1 MDALNPDNVIAGK
14 GDPAFDMA
22 GLSDSPRVR
31 PDGGSLT
38 PMISYAQNFEDVM
51 LRRALQDI
59 GHGYYVDI
67 GACDPDTDS
76 VTRWFYESGW
86 RGINVD
92 PDPQYHAR
100 LVERRPEDTN
110 LQCVIGAA
118 SANVLFNITT
128 KKGWST
134 GSAKQLTEIARRGNV
149 ATRPMLLPAITLD
162 QLLAL
167 SSGRT
172 IDFLKIDAEG
182 MEKEIL
188 DGTCFAL
195 QRPRIIVAEATLL
208 ESQIPCHQTWE
219 PNLLRKGYKF
229 AWFDGLNRF
238 YVRCEDEW
246 RLQLFKVPP
255 CVFDHFFGVT
265 IGAKLD
271 EAERERGRPQ
281 AAIGE
286 RDAMIAVAEA
296 KANTAEA
303 SVAGAQAELAAQRGR
318 VADLERERG
327 EGAAALARLEAETAG
342 LRARID
348 DRDAALAAAEGR
360 AGAAESEAAGLR
372 VRIGELAA
380 VTATAAGRASAA
392 EASFAKARTEITQ
405 LREAIDRGET
415 DIRQRGAVEFALRGD
430 LESLRRALNR
440 AERQRSEQGE
450 EVAALRSEVAAHRA
464 AAATAHSQMHSIEA
478 RLVEAQREIEAQ
490 GARLATAA
498 EEQAERELAAGTLKA
513 EVGALRRDLSATG
526 QVGHELIAASTMD
539 IVAQE
544 KRDQRGNMRVE
555 MLRFAGA
562 TRTRAL
568 ARGDRAR
575 DAKKWQLAA
584 RHYRKALA
592 RNPLDA
598 PCWVQY
604 GHALKETGCLPES
617 EAAYRRSLAC
627 APDIADTHLQLG
639 HVLKLQGRAKAA
651 QAAYLRAFA
660 LDPNMPAPTEELA
673 GFGWSQMHLTQMKGL
688 LAKPDITQLRSLRDA
703 ADAARDRQDWPEAA
717 KLYQE
722 FVTADPTALD
732 IVVQLGH
739 ALKEMGDLGR
749 AAQAYYSVL
758 EARPRDDDLHLQIG
772 HLEKLRRDFTTA
784 AVHYQQ
790 AAEINPNNAEARR
803 EAEELRH
810 RVRGFRPEA
819 SARPGASA
827 GTAGQDGARTAAH
840 DADDLAFLDARA
852 GEIYEELLSAMA

>member
-1 MDALNPDNVIAGK
+1 MDALNPDDVIVGT
-14 GDPAFDMA
+14 GDPAFDIT

-31 PDGGSLT
+31 PDGGLLT
-38 PMISYAQNFEDVM
+38 PMISYAQNLEDVM

-59 GHGYYVDI
+59 GRGFYVDI

-76 VTRWFYESGW
+76 VTRWFYENGW

-110 LQCVIGAA
+110 LQCVIGGT
-118 SANVLFNITT
+118 SANVLFNITS
-128 KKGWST
+128 KRGWST
-134 GSAKQLTEIARRGNV
+134 GSAKQLAEIARRGDV
-149 ATRPMLLPAITLD
+149 STRAMLLPAITLD

-188 DGTCFAL
+188 DSTCFAL

-208 ESQIPCHQTWE
+208 DSQIPCHETWE

-265 IGAKLD
+265 IAAKVD
-271 EAERERGRPQ
+271 EAERERETLQVAISERE
-281 AAIGE
+281 AAAAAAE
-286 RDAMIAVAEA
+286 ARASAAEA
-296 KANTAEA
+296 KAGAAEA
-303 SVAGAQAELAAQRGR
+303 SVSGAQAELAAQRGR
-318 VADLERERG
+318 VAELERERD
-327 EGAAALARLEAETAG
+327 EGRAALARLEAETAG
-342 LRARID
+342 LQARID
-348 DRDAALAAAEGR
+348 ERDAALAAAEGR

-380 VTATAAGRASAA
+380 VTATTAGRASAA
-392 EASFAKARTEITQ
+392 EASFAKAQSEITQ
-405 LREAIDRGET
+405 LREAIDRAET
-415 DIRQRGAVEFALRGD
+415 DIRQRGAVEFTLRGD
-430 LESLRRALNR
+430 IESLRRALNR
-440 AERQRSEQGE
+440 AERQRSERAE
-450 EVAALRSEVAAHRA
+450 DVEALRSEVAAHRA
-464 AAATAHSQMHSIEA
+464 AAATAHSQIHSIEA
-478 RLVEAQREIEAQ
+478 KLVEAQREIEAQ
-490 GARLATAA
+490 RARPATAA
-498 EEQAERELAAGTLKA
+498 EEQAERELAGTLKA
-513 EVGALRRDLSATG
+513 EIAALRRDLSATG
-526 QVGHELIAASTMD
+526 QVGHELIAASTTAV
-539 IVAQE
+539 VARE
-544 KRDQRGNMRVE
+544 KPDQRGSMRLA
-555 MLRFAGA
+555 MLGFAGA

-575 DAKKWQLAA
+575 DAKQWQVAA

-592 RNPLDA
+592 RDPLDA

-604 GHALKETGCLPES
+604 GHALKETGCLPEA
-617 EAAYRRSLAC
+617 EAAYRRSLGC
-627 APDIADTHLQLG
+627 APDVADTHLQLG

-660 LDPNMPAPTEELA
+660 LDPDMPAPTEELA
-673 GFGWSQMHLTQMKGL
+673 GFGWSQTHLTQMKGL
-688 LAKPDITQLRSLRDA
+688 LAKPDITQLRAVRDA

-732 IVVQLGH
+732 IAVQLGH
-739 ALKEMGDLGR
+739 ALKETGDLDR
-749 AAQAYYSVL
+749 AAQAYYGVL

-772 HLEKLRRDFTTA
+772 HLEKLRRDLSA
-784 AVHYQQ
+784 AGAHYQR
-790 AAEINPNNAEARR
+790 AAQINPANLEARR
-803 EAEELRH
+803 ESEALRH
-810 RVRGFRPEA
+810 RVGE
-819 SARPGASA
+819 ARPGDSHTP
-827 GTAGQDGARTAAH
+827 GPARGRS
-840 DADDLAFLDARA
+840 DPEGEDLVFLDASA
-852 GEIYEELLSAMA
+852 GEIYQQLLSAMA